1 MLRNVKQPRARKPV
15 MVMLHGSGS
24 SAAIMGIQSHA
35 LAKELSKTY
44 DLVFIDGPSPSAP
57 GPGVLP
63 LFAEMPGYHRWLAPG
78 AVALSQAQ
86 RLAELLD
93 VARYLEAQL
102 AQQGI
107 RPDEV
112 VAMLGFS
119 QGALVALAMQGLSLA
134 GQTSWEALRFVVA
147 IGAGTTG
154 NAAQMDGIGTMVGM
168 LAGVLGGSGAAAGK
182 YPGHAVHAVGTKD
195 LWYKDGRRIIAMCDP
210 QRTRAMD
217 YRDGH
222 VVPRLRP
229 DVLKLVQLVAAV
241 DQASRAAHATGP
253 ARAAARSALLDAM
266 PAMVTGGDVTTG
278 MAVLAANGIKI

>member
-1 MLRNVKQPRARKPV
+1 MLRNVKAPRVRKPV

-24 SAAIMGIQSHA
+24 SAAILGIQSHA

-44 DLVFIDGPSPSAP
+44 DLVFVDGPAPSAP

-63 LFAEMPGYHRWLAPG
+63 LFADMPGYHRWLAPG

-102 AQQGI
+102 AQQGV
-107 RPDEV
+107 RPAEV

-134 GQTSWEALRFVVA
+134 GQTPWEALRFVVA

-154 NAAQMDGIGTMVGM
+154 NATQMDGIGALVG
-168 LAGVLGGSGAAAGK
+168 LLSGLLGSPAPGK

-195 LWYKDGRRIIAMCDP
+195 LWYKDGRRIVAMCDP
-210 QRTRAMD
+210 QTTRAMD

-229 DVLKLVQLVAAV
+229 DVLKLVGLVAAV
-241 DQASRAAHATGP
+241 DQASRAAHAAAPP
-253 ARAAARSALLDAM
+253 ARAAARSALLAAM
-266 PAMVTGGDVTTG
+266 PPMVTGSDVTTG
-278 MAVLAANGIKI
+278 MAVLAANGIQI